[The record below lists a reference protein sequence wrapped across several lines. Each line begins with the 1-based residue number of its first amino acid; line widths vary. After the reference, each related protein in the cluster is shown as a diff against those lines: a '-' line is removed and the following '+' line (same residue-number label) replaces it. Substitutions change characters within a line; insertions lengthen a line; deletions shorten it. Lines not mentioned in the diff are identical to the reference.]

1 MIGCFPV
8 LIPGH
13 PAYYDSSQPKYEG
26 NRYME
31 KIDYIP
37 EGTCSKKIMITLEG
51 DTITNLDFDRGCPG
65 NLLGLKV
72 LVEGMKRDEVI
83 SKLKGINCYGK
94 GTSCPD
100 QLAIALMSKD
110 QIPEAS

>member
-1 MIGCFPV
+1 
-8 LIPGH
+8 
-13 PAYYDSSQPKYEG
+13 
-26 NRYME
+26 ME
-31 KIDYIP
+31 QIDYIP

-51 DTITNLDFDRGCPG
+51 ETITKLDFDRGCPG

-100 QLAIALMSKD
+100 QLAIALMSLDERDKD
-110 QIPEAS
+110 QISEAS